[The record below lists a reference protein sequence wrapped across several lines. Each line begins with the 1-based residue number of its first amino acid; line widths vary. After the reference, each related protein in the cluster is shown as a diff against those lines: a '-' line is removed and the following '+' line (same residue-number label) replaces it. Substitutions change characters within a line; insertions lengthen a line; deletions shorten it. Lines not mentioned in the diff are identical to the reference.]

1 MIIVLV
7 SPDDAC
13 ADPGFLPC
21 GGNVTQCIPK
31 NWFCDGRHDC
41 PNGRDEECCRKFGMN
56 NFTN

>member
-1 MIIVLV
+1 M

-41 PNGRDEECCRKFGMN
+41 PNGRDEECCRKF
-56 NFTN
+56 